1 MRPVRIAA
9 ALLLVSAGCASHASP
24 PPAPI
29 LPAIA
34 RTAAAAAV
42 VDTGTLNGAQYR
54 IEIPAGW
61 NGGLVMFAHG
71 YEAVG
76 TPFQPDQPRM
86 AGWRQAFTSRGF
98 AFAQSWYRANGWAV
112 QEGIEDTEA
121 LRRHFVARHGRP
133 DSTFV
138 TGISMGGL
146 ITVATIET
154 HAAEYDGALPLCGIL
169 SPALDALRGRLFDVL
184 VTFDYLYPGVLSST
198 PGGLADLAA
207 PIPPREAIGTA
218 VRANPAGAEVL
229 ARRFA
234 VRPESVPGLVWFYA
248 IIVRELQQ
256 RAGGN
261 PFDNRGSAYHGLGD
275 DPAFNRGVRRY
286 AADPAAVAWL
296 RDRFSPTGRVQD
308 PVLALHT
315 TYDAVV
321 EPEQMD
327 RYRALTQLAGTSNR
341 FAAAYVVA
349 DGHCVFTP
357 AQVGAAFDALRTWAA
372 TGTRPAEG
380 EITVP
385 QPEGTP

>member
-9 ALLLVSAGCASHASP
+9 LLLLVSAGCASHASP
-24 PPAPI
+24 PPSSARPAPVR
-29 LPAIA
+29 L
-34 RTAAAAAV
+34 TSGQAV
-42 VDTGTLNGAQYR
+42 VDTGTVEGAQYR

-61 NGGLVMFAHG
+61 NGGLVMYAHG
-71 YEAVG
+71 YEVVG

-112 QEGIEDTEA
+112 QEGIADTEA
-121 LRRHFVARHGRP
+121 LRRHFVARHGQP

-146 ITVATIET
+146 ITVATVET
-154 HAAEYDGALPLCGIL
+154 HAAAYDGALPLCGIL
-169 SPALDALRGRLFDVL
+169 SPALDAMRGRMFDVL
-184 VTFDYLYPGVLSST
+184 VTFDYLYPGVLSTT
-198 PGGLADLAA
+198 PGGLADVAA
-207 PIPPREAIGTA
+207 PLPTRDA
-218 VRANPAGAEVL
+218 VRAAVGANPVGAEAL

-234 VRPESVPGLVWFYA
+234 VRPETVPGLVWFYA
-248 IIVRELQQ
+248 VILRELQQ

-261 PFDNRGSAYHGLGD
+261 PFDNRGSAYHGLVD
-275 DPAFNRGVRRY
+275 DPAFNRGARRY

-296 RDRFSPTGRVQD
+296 RDRFSPTGRVAD
-308 PVLALHT
+308 PVLAVHT

-327 RYRALTQLAGTSNR
+327 RYRALTQLAGTADR

-349 DGHCVFTP
+349 DGHCAFTP
-357 AQVGAAFDALRTWAA
+357 AQIGAAFDALRTWAA

-380 EITVP
+380 ELAVP
-385 QPEGTP
+385 

>member
-1 MRPVRIAA
+1 MRPVRITA
-9 ALLLVSAGCASHASP
+9 ALLLVSAGCASHAP
-24 PPAPI
+24 PPAA
-29 LPAIA
+29 PARIAPA
-34 RTAAAAAV
+34 RTASAEAI

-61 NGGLVMFAHG
+61 NGGLVMYAHG
-71 YEAVG
+71 YEIVG

-112 QEGIEDTEA
+112 REGIEDTEA
-121 LRRHFVARHGRP
+121 LRRHFTARHGEP

-154 HAAEYDGALPLCGIL
+154 HAAAYDGALPLCGIL
-169 SPALDALRGRLFDVL
+169 SPALDAMRGRMFDVL

-207 PIPPREAIGTA
+207 PIPPRESVGGA
-218 VRANPAGAEVL
+218 VRSNPAGAEAL
-229 ARRFA
+229 ARRFEI
-234 VRPESVPGLVWFYA
+234 RPESVPGLVWFYA
-248 IIVRELQQ
+248 IILRELQQ

-286 AADPAAVAWL
+286 AADTAAVAWL

-308 PVLALHT
+308 PVLAVHT

-327 RYRALTQLAGTSNR
+327 RYRALTQLAGTADR
-341 FAAAYVVA
+341 FAATYVVA
-349 DGHCVFTP
+349 DGHCAFTP
-357 AQVGAAFDALRTWAA
+357 AQIGAAFDALRTWAA

-380 EITVP
+380 EIAVP
-385 QPEGTP
+385 